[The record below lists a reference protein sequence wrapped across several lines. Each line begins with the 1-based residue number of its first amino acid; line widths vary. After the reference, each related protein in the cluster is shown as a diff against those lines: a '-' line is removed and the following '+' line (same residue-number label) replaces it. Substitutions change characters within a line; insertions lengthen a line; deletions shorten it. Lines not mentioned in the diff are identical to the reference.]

1 MKPTKLLKI
10 ALIAILVCVMGL
22 FVSCAV
28 SQENANDSALLETD
42 GTQGIFLNRENSFE
56 RVLTNEKTPTVIE
69 SIPNSQITLSATATK
84 TATARWFLSYLNN
97 GLSVKVYVEDPVIYK
112 INGVLEYNDYIEVM
126 LSNTDY
132 LNNSGWI
139 SVIVNA
145 YGEYV
150 VKNLEN
156 GEEVKNSNLAVSV
169 YEFALNGEKSSG
181 WVAEI
186 TIPYA
191 LAGISETDKNASVCL
206 GMSNADSKLLWQTVY
221 HEGVKTDSKKQN
233 TYAWLANDNQLEQNP
248 SLYSVIDGIT
258 LDGTRDAIYG
268 EFTDTVT
275 LSGGKWYDIS
285 AVKTQNGVFVYT
297 RAAFSSS
304 YVDQQGTGWGRST
317 DFEFKLNRGET
328 SYVNI
333 EGGFYGVTDY
343 VLTVKLNERGLYL
356 HTLEMFIASDLI
368 LGWDNDE
375 SVQINYGWKSPTEKA
390 FVLSDM
396 LHVEHCG
403 WNTDWHAYQR
413 LGGLSTSFVDLPANL
428 MISES
433 GLKVVTAPKNG
444 PVIDGDLS
452 EYATPSIVKGSS
464 SKAVVGVSGKV
475 LNGNLYL
482 AFEITHG
489 EWSGYNTTWW
499 QNDNLEM
506 IINNERFAIMFYNGK
521 LIIPEAVDQGASITK
536 KQSNGKNVTTV
547 ELFIAGNSDVYRVS
561 LGMNGVG
568 FGGWQSLV
576 WDNSACFYVD
586 CDGASLS
593 APVKIGNTVLL
604 DGVCDD
610 AVWTDSVKNNAITTT
625 ANGATVT
632 TIGKRI
638 SGGVVLATT
647 ITHTKAP
654 NESINGQT
662 NWWNYLNIEYVL
674 NYSEN
679 QFITTARSEHSKGIF
694 TSCKTELGEN
704 GVYTTVF
711 ESYVADCEFGATAYQ
726 KSVPVAF
733 GGWLESAFAWLFGG
747 NRTIAT
753 HYITENGI
761 SDKNITDDGILK
773 ILTVGN
779 SFSDDT
785 MEYVGLIAESYGMQV
800 YLGNLYIGGCSVE
813 THANNLKNDAP
824 AYQYRTYVNG
834 AWKTQ
839 NNYKLADAVK
849 SQNWDYISF
858 QQASPDSG
866 RESSLSSLD
875 SLISGVKNIA
885 NSDVTFI
892 WHMTWAYQQNSTHSG
907 FAIYNNDQTTMYN
920 AIVNVAKDYISQKQE
935 IAFVAPVGTAIQN
948 ARTSILGDR
957 LTREG
962 YHLDYYYGRYIAG
975 LTFFGKITG
984 ADLSKVK
991 FAPANV
997 NVEIKAICIEAAQN
1011 ALKTPYEVTQSE
1023 LL

>member
-1 MKPTKLLKI
+1 MKSTKLLKI
-10 ALIAILVCVMGL
+10 VLIAILVCTMGL
-22 FVSCAV
+22 FISCAV
-28 SQENANDSALLETD
+28 APENPSDSIQLETD
-42 GTQGIFLNRENSFE
+42 GTQGTFAERSDSFE
-56 RVLTNEKTPTVIE
+56 RVLTNEQAPVAIDG
-69 SIPNSQITLSATATK
+69 IPQSQITLSATATK
-84 TATARWFLSYLNN
+84 TATAHWFLSYLND
-97 GLSVKVYVEDPVIYK
+97 GLSVKVYVEDSVIYK
-112 INGVLEYNDYIEVM
+112 INGVIEYNDYVEVM

-132 LNNSGWI
+132 LNNGGWI
-139 SVIVNA
+139 SVVVNA

-150 VKNLEN
+150 VKNLVN
-156 GEEVKNSNLAVSV
+156 GEEIKNSNLEVSV
-169 YEFALNGEKSSG
+169 YEFSLNGESVSG
-181 WVAEI
+181 WVAEV
-186 TIPYA
+186 TVPYE
-191 LAGISETDKNASVCL
+191 LAGISETNKNASVCL
-206 GMSNADSKLLWQTVY
+206 SMSNADSKLSWQTVY
-221 HEGVKTDSKKQN
+221 HEGVNTDGKNQK
-233 TYAWLANDNQLEQNP
+233 TYAWLADDNQLEQNP
-248 SLYSVIDGIT
+248 NLYNVIDGII
-258 LDGTRDAIYG
+258 LDGNRDSYYG

-304 YVDQQGTGWGRST
+304 YVDPQGSSWGRST

-343 VLTVKLNERGLYL
+343 IFTVQLNERGLYL

-368 LGWDNDE
+368 IGWDTDKN
-375 SVQINYGWKSPTEKA
+375 VQINYGWKSPTENSY
-390 FVLSDM
+390 VLSDM
-396 LHVEHCG
+396 LHVEHCS
-403 WNTDWHAYQR
+403 WLTDWHAYQR
-413 LGGLSTSFVDLPANL
+413 LGGLSTYFIDMPANL

-433 GLKVVTAPKNG
+433 GLQVVTAPENG
-444 PVIDGDLS
+444 PVIDGELS

-475 LNGNLYL
+475 LDGNLYL

-489 EWSGYNTTWW
+489 EWSGYNTSWW

-506 IINNERFAIMFYNGK
+506 IVNNERFAIMFYNGK
-521 LIIPEAVDQGASITK
+521 LIIPEAVDQGAAITE
-536 KQSNGKNVTTV
+536 KQSNGKNFTTV

-576 WDNSACFYVD
+576 WDNSAYFYVD
-586 CDGASLS
+586 CDGASLT
-593 APVKIGNTVLL
+593 APVKIGNTILL

-610 AVWTDSVKNNAITTT
+610 AVWTDSVKQNAITAT

-632 TIGKRI
+632 TIGKRVN
-638 SGGVVLATT
+638 GGVVLATT
-647 ITHTKAP
+647 IKHTKAP

-662 NWWNYLNIEYVL
+662 NWYNYLNIEYVL

-679 QFITTARSEHSKGIF
+679 QFITTARGEYSSRIF

-704 GVYTTVF
+704 GVYTTIF
-711 ESYVADCEFGATAYQ
+711 ESYVPDCEFGVTAIQ

-733 GGWLESAFAWLFGG
+733 GGWFESAFAWLLGG
-747 NRTIAT
+747 NRTVAT

-761 SDKNITDDGILK
+761 SDKNITDDGVLK
-773 ILTVGN
+773 ILTIGN

-824 AYQYRTYVNG
+824 AYEYRTFVNG

-839 NNYKLADAVK
+839 KNYKLADAVK

-875 SLISGVKNIA
+875 SLISGVRNIA
-885 NSDVTFI
+885 NSDATFI

-907 FAIYNNDQTTMYN
+907 FANYNNDQTTMYN
-920 AIVNVAKDYISQKQE
+920 AIVSVAKDYISNKQE
-935 IAFVAPVGTAIQN
+935 ISFVAPVGTAIQN

-957 LTREG
+957 LTRDG
-962 YHLDYYYGRYIAG
+962 YHLDLYYGRYIAG

-984 ADLSKVK
+984 VDLSKVK

-997 NVEIKAICIEAAQN
+997 NVEIKAICIECAQN
-1011 ALKTPYEVTQSE
+1011 ALNNPYEVTKSV
-1023 LL
+1023 LM